1 MNSLKN
7 TVQDSIDAVNIL
19 KSKLLGISIAEN
31 TSEIN
36 FETLKQVQTEIKEVK
51 TEIRYIEVPI
61 FI

>member
-7 TVQDSIDAVNIL
+7 TVQDSIDAFNIL

-51 TEIRYIEVPI
+51 T
-61 FI
+61 